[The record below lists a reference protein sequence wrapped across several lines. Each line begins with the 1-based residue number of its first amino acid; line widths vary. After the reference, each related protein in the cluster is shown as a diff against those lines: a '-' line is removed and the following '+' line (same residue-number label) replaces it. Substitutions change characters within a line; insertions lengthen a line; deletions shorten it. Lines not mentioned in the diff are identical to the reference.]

1 MDILSNPVA
10 TKNCVTNNLGDWRE
24 KNAQE
29 INYIIL
35 SIRITAKLQKTH
47 EIIEL
52 ANTIQKNPFSNHLE
66 KNI

>member
-10 TKNCVTNNLGDWRE
+10 TKNCVTNNLGDCRE

-29 INYIIL
+29 INYIII

-52 ANTIQKNPFSNHLE
+52 ANTIQ
-66 KNI
+66 